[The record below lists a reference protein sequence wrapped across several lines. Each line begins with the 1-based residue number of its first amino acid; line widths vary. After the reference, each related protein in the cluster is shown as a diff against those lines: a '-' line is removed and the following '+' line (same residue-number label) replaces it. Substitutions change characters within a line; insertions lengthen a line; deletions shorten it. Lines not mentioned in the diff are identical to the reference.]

1 MYLASNNMLPS
12 ATIVLM
18 IPEIYFTPKD
28 IKKMHF
34 FAFLYQIIYYTQYMY
49 ILSASKKITPLGLR
63 GSLPVITF
71 SPLEAM

>member
-49 ILSASKKITPLGLR
+49 IY
-63 GSLPVITF
+63 
-71 SPLEAM
+71 